1 MNPHYVECCNVNFL
15 KFSYL
20 EGQLNIIGLATYWH
34 VPSERGRFSAA
45 GKS

>member
-34 VPSERGRFSAA
+34 LCSALH
-45 GKS
+45 KCQL